1 MAKATADLR
10 SLARSHTDTAVRT
23 LASIMNMADA
33 PPAARVGAA
42 SALLDRGW
50 GKPTQ
55 PHSGDEDGPPIALR
69 IEQIIVDPSG
79 SGSEGV

>member
-10 SLARSHTDTAVRT
+10 SLARSHTETAVNT
-23 LASIMNMADA
+23 LASIMNMSDA

-50 GKPTQ
+50 GKPPQ
-55 PHSGDEDGPPIALR
+55 ALEHSGKDGGSITFTWQPPQ
-69 IEQIIVDPSG
+69 ES
-79 SGSEGV
+79 